1 MAKKAVSDVVSTET
15 LEPRVYEL
23 GYLLSP
29 AVQEGDVESRVAD
42 LKGFITAKG
51 GEIIAEGAPEF
62 IDLAYPMTHV
72 VENKRSTYDQ
82 ASFGWIKFTIA
93 PDQVPA
99 VGEEVAAHIDV
110 IRHLLI
116 STVAENT
123 VISKRP
129 LGKVLRRSGRT
140 AKGDDQSVP
149 TEESASE
156 APAAEV
162 PALAEETAPIES
174 SEDQASSEEVSS

>member
-1 MAKKAVSDVVSTET
+1 MAKKTVSDVASPET
-15 LEPRVYEL
+15 LDPRVYEL

-82 ASFGWIKFTIA
+82 ASFGWIKFTIDPA
-93 PDQVPA
+93 SVPMIA
-99 VGEEVAAHIDV
+99 EEVAAHIDV

-116 STVAENT
+116 STVAEQT

-129 LGKVLRRSGRT
+129 LGKVLRRSGRGG
-140 AKGDDQSVP
+140 KGD
-149 TEESASE
+149 ESAPVDEVAPEAE
-156 APAAEV
+156 APAV
-162 PALAEETAPIES
+162 V
-174 SEDQASSEEVSS
+174 EEVSPEAPAEEQVTEEATS